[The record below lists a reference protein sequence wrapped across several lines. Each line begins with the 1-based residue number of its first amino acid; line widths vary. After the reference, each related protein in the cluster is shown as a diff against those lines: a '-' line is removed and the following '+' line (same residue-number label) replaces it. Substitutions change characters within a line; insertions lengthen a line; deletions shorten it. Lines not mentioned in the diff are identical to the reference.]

1 MSPRAADARS
11 AGGAADVPTDFLR
24 SAADWRQGVHSE
36 RGKESTRSAARAR
49 RGQRKLPQ
57 TERGVFAQARLA
69 TNCTPARA
77 SLRDSLSRGICARF
91 PASGGA
97 SRPLRGLC
105 PCGLPLRG
113 EAGRWPA
120 LVVAR
125 GAAKLPRPRAAAD
138 AHFAALPLVRS
149 PATRS
154 ARLPSLR
161 SAHFAP
167 RRASPLARHFR
178 PAGGLGRSPIT
189 PKSRSSKE
197 RRLRA

>member
-1 MSPRAADARS
+1 MRAMSVRFASRDSRTIQRIGRDAGNAS
-11 AGGAADVPTDFLR
+11 CPKP
-24 SAADWRQGVHSE
+24 SAAFSLKLAWRQTAPLPEHRFATRYRAGYALGFPPWAGVSP
-36 RGKESTRSAARAR
+36 SPWT
-49 RGQRKLPQ
+49 
-57 TERGVFAQARLA
+57 
-69 TNCTPARA
+69 
-77 SLRDSLSRGICARF
+77 
-91 PASGGA
+91 
-97 SRPLRGLC
+97 
-105 PCGLPLRG
+105 LPLRG

>member
-1 MSPRAADARS
+1 MPRPGQRQDAHLANCHDQTSRLSAANSHSS
-11 AGGAADVPTDFLR
+11 ADFLSGR
-24 SAADWRQGVHSE
+24 GRRTSRTEARPVEGSE
-36 RGKESTRSAARAR
+36 
-49 RGQRKLPQ
+49 
-57 TERGVFAQARLA
+57 
-69 TNCTPARA
+69 
-77 SLRDSLSRGICARF
+77 
-91 PASGGA
+91 
-97 SRPLRGLC
+97 
-105 PCGLPLRG
+105 
-113 EAGRWPA
+113 
-120 LVVAR
+120 

-189 PKSRSSKE
+189 PRSRSSKPLPIPSHRRTSATCGRRRRSFAFLE
-197 RRLRA
+197 WRRLDLRHSAEHRDKCDCRRVGAQDARAERVARKAL